1 MAEKERELKEVVEN
15 LAACLAARL
24 GLNPSSSSGLD
35 SGLSAALGKRLGVKG
50 EVTMSGLLA
59 RMADFGLDLA
69 HIEVERLESKELL
82 HEYFLLDLALV
93 LIDSIDQVKAARAA
107 GVALNS
113 FGMEERSIAG
123 GSSGGEEVSKIL
135 EEARAKF
142 GRVTTSFKSGLD
154 KADISFI
161 PPPRTKERSVESYST
176 KQRQPPPQKFPH
188 RVAESELGKTNST
201 DIVGG
206 DTTDFKEML
215 GDLGTLK
222 SKAQPRPKRRKL
234 SKEAVK
240 KIHRAKEN
248 LPNVVKG
255 GSDDDVGK
263 DDHEINVNIP
273 ISDTTDVRIKVKPLD
288 DQELRSQRIHVR
300 VNQKKTPSNKIK
312 SRSRHIAYGSKN
324 VVSHHLRKTRP
335 PLFSKKPAT
344 PRLDRK
350 QVLERVVSEVK
361 KKRAREE
368 DIDQETDVADGVAE
382 VKDFQL
388 EAQKVLREK
397 RTKNAQLRKLMQ
409 KL

>member
-1 MAEKERELKEVVEN
+1 MAESERELEGVVKN

-24 GLNPSSSSGLD
+24 GLDPPSPAGLD
-35 SGLSAALGKRLGVKG
+35 AGLAAALGKRLGIKG
-50 EVTMSGLLA
+50 EVTMLGLLA
-59 RMADFGLDLA
+59 RMGDFGLDLA
-69 HIEVERLESKELL
+69 HIEVERLENKELL

-107 GVALNS
+107 GVVLDS
-113 FGMEERSIAG
+113 FGVDGSVG

-135 EEARAKF
+135 EKARAKY

-161 PPPRTKERSVESYST
+161 PPSRTKNQGPVVKYST
-176 KQRQPPPQKFPH
+176 KQKQPPPQTFPSG
-188 RVAESELGKTNST
+188 AESELGETQST

-206 DTTDFKEML
+206 DTTDFKDVL

-234 SKEAVK
+234 SKDAVK
-240 KIHRAKEN
+240 KIRQAKEN
-248 LPNVVKG
+248 VSNIVKDG
-255 GSDDDVGK
+255 TDDDVGK

-273 ISDTTDVRIKVKPLD
+273 ISDTTDVKIKVKPLD
-288 DQELRSQRIHVR
+288 NRELRSQRIHVR
-300 VNQKKTPSNKIK
+300 VNQRKTPAGNKIK
-312 SRSRHIAYGSKN
+312 SRHIAYGSKN

-335 PLFSKKPAT
+335 PLFSKKPPT

-361 KKRAREE
+361 KKRAKEE
-368 DIDQETDVADGVAE
+368 IGDQENE
-382 VKDFQL
+382 VVDDASKVRDFQL
-388 EAQKVLREK
+388 QAQKVLREK

>member
-1 MAEKERELKEVVEN
+1 
-15 LAACLAARL
+15 
-24 GLNPSSSSGLD
+24 
-35 SGLSAALGKRLGVKG
+35 
-50 EVTMSGLLA
+50 
-59 RMADFGLDLA
+59 
-69 HIEVERLESKELL
+69 VERLEKKELL
-82 HEYFLLDLALV
+82 HEYFLVDLALV

-107 GVALNS
+107 GVLNS
-113 FGMEERSIAG
+113 FGVDGSVGG

-135 EEARAKF
+135 EEARAKY

-154 KADISFI
+154 KADIGLI
-161 PPPRTKERSVESYST
+161 PPLRNKEGPVENYST
-176 KQRQPPPQKFPH
+176 KQRQPPPQTFP
-188 RVAESELGKTNST
+188 RGMAVSDLGKTEST
-201 DIVGG
+201 DMVGG
-206 DTTDFKEML
+206 DTTDFKEVL

-234 SKEAVK
+234 SKDAVK
-240 KIHRAKEN
+240 KIRQAKEN
-248 LPNVVKG
+248 VSNVVK
-255 GSDDDVGK
+255 DEDNDVGK

-288 DQELRSQRIHVR
+288 NQELRSQRIHVR
-300 VNQKKTPSNKIK
+300 VNQRKTPSNKIK

-335 PLFSKKPAT
+335 PLFSKKPPT

-361 KKRAREE
+361 KKRTKEE
-368 DIDQETDVADGVAE
+368 VGDQEISEVADDASK

-388 EAQKVLREK
+388 KAQKVLREK
-397 RTKNAQLRKLMQ
+397 RTKNAQFRKLMQ

>member
-1 MAEKERELKEVVEN
+1 MINER
-15 LAACLAARL
+15 
-24 GLNPSSSSGLD
+24 
-35 SGLSAALGKRLGVKG
+35 
-50 EVTMSGLLA
+50 T
-59 RMADFGLDLA
+59 
-69 HIEVERLESKELL
+69 
-82 HEYFLLDLALV
+82 
-93 LIDSIDQVKAARAA
+93 
-107 GVALNS
+107 
-113 FGMEERSIAG
+113 
-123 GSSGGEEVSKIL
+123 
-135 EEARAKF
+135 
-142 GRVTTSFKSGLD
+142 
-154 KADISFI
+154 
-161 PPPRTKERSVESYST
+161 VESYST
-176 KQRQPPPQKFPH
+176 KQRQPPPEKFPH
-188 RVAESELGKTNST
+188 RVAESELGKTDST

-206 DTTDFKEML
+206 DTTDFKEVL

-240 KIHRAKEN
+240 KIRQAKEN
-248 LPNVVKG
+248 LSNVVKG

-288 DQELRSQRIHVR
+288 NQELRSQRIHVR
-300 VNQKKTPSNKIK
+300 VNQKKTSSNKIK

-361 KKRAREE
+361 KKRTKEE
-368 DIDQETDVADGVAE
+368 VGDQEISEVADDASK

-388 EAQKVLREK
+388 KAQKVLR
-397 RTKNAQLRKLMQ
+397 
-409 KL
+409 

>member
-1 MAEKERELKEVVEN
+1 MAESERELEGVVKN

-24 GLNPSSSSGLD
+24 GLDPPSPAGLD
-35 SGLSAALGKRLGVKG
+35 AGLAAALGKRLGIKG
-50 EVTMSGLLA
+50 EVTMLGLLA
-59 RMADFGLDLA
+59 RMGDFGLDLA
-69 HIEVERLESKELL
+69 HIEVERLENKELL

-107 GVALNS
+107 GVVLDS
-113 FGMEERSIAG
+113 FGVDGSVG

-135 EEARAKF
+135 EKARAKY

-161 PPPRTKERSVESYST
+161 PPSRTKNQGPVVKYST
-176 KQRQPPPQKFPH
+176 KQKQPPPQTFPSG
-188 RVAESELGKTNST
+188 AESELGETQST

-206 DTTDFKEML
+206 DTTDFKDVL
-215 GDLGTLK
+215 DLGTLK

-234 SKEAVK
+234 SKDAVK
-240 KIHRAKEN
+240 KIRQAKEN
-248 LPNVVKG
+248 VSNIVKDG
-255 GSDDDVGK
+255 TDDDVGK

-273 ISDTTDVRIKVKPLD
+273 ISDTTDVKIKVKPLD
-288 DQELRSQRIHVR
+288 NRELRSQRIHVR
-300 VNQKKTPSNKIK
+300 VNQRKTPAGNKIK
-312 SRSRHIAYGSKN
+312 SRHIAYGSKN

-335 PLFSKKPAT
+335 PLFSKKPPT

-361 KKRAREE
+361 KKRAKEE
-368 DIDQETDVADGVAE
+368 IGDQENELVDDASKVR
-382 VKDFQL
+382 DFQL
-388 EAQKVLREK
+388 QAQKVLREK
-397 RTKNAQLRKLMQ
+397 RTKNAQFRKLMQ

>member
-1 MAEKERELKEVVEN
+1 MINER
-15 LAACLAARL
+15 
-24 GLNPSSSSGLD
+24 
-35 SGLSAALGKRLGVKG
+35 
-50 EVTMSGLLA
+50 T
-59 RMADFGLDLA
+59 
-69 HIEVERLESKELL
+69 
-82 HEYFLLDLALV
+82 
-93 LIDSIDQVKAARAA
+93 
-107 GVALNS
+107 
-113 FGMEERSIAG
+113 
-123 GSSGGEEVSKIL
+123 
-135 EEARAKF
+135 
-142 GRVTTSFKSGLD
+142 
-154 KADISFI
+154 
-161 PPPRTKERSVESYST
+161 VESYST
-176 KQRQPPPQKFPH
+176 KQRQPPPEKFPH
-188 RVAESELGKTNST
+188 RVAESELGKTDST

-206 DTTDFKEML
+206 DTTDFKDVL

-234 SKEAVK
+234 SKDAVK
-240 KIHRAKEN
+240 KIQQRKEN
-248 LPNVVKG
+248 VSNIVKDG
-255 GSDDDVGK
+255 TEDDVRN

-288 DQELRSQRIHVR
+288 NRELRSQRIHVR

-397 RTKNAQLRKLMQ
+397 RTKNAQLR
-409 KL
+409 